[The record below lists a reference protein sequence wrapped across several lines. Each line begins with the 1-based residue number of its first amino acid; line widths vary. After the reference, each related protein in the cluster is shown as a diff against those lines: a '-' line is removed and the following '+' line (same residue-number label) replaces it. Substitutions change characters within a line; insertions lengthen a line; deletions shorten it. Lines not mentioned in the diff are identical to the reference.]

1 MILKI
6 TTHLLN
12 TVPDGGM
19 ITPNPITTG
28 TISIQNSDGRKVLPS
43 GAGQSTNIGGLP
55 STAQSGTSFQLKDQA
70 GYNLSCKIWYSSGA
84 TFVQIPLLYITS
96 SATLTLTITSAGST
110 ITIPFTVYG
119 YDIAINLYLL
129 SSTVTNKTLSTFFSI
144 AAPTSNIKTLYRS
157 SNAPYSTS
165 AYTVGGKVYNGEN
178 VSIQVN
184 QDEQASLTSTLIYN
198 VGTTLEVHSHTYI
211 LPEELSVF
219 NIFPKVTVVKK
230 LRNEDINIS
239 NKIAYTVSLDYSNTT
254 QLPID
259 GSNKYISNH
268 SSVEIRTLD
277 ANDLEVQLHIMAI
290 NDLDPEGLEI
300 VKNIQ
305 VDEFDLLTPGKYTI
319 HTTFNIFGEDACAED
334 VIYYAGDYIVGYTY
348 SNADLNTGTPY
359 VINSTPVEKGT
370 NITLI
375 PAYKS
380 ESQLTTKQYYR
391 QIYPAIDSTIQVY
404 VEVVK
409 PSTYVEGVNN
419 TTLTTYISFDDQ
431 QYTQVKPFVS
441 KTIVDAFQ
449 VYELFKIEKIAESVH
464 TIFNVG
470 LDDLQLTVYK
480 LHDKQEDIQEIR
492 MLRVNSE
499 TDLQLDDGVYRVN
512 ISTSSEPNAYSRD
525 VIIISYPTIISGEM
539 KYLFMIMNDCVTKK
553 IDHRVFYDFI
563 SFWFMTDIFYKMEA
577 NNNNFYYIYSEP
589 ISDKRMTELY
599 DTDMILNRVKEY
611 INVYDKK
618 NNI

>member
-129 SSTVTNKTLSTFFSI
+129 STSITNKTLSTFFSI

-184 QDEQASLTSTLIYN
+184 QDEQASLTSTLVYN
-198 VGTTLEVHSHTYI
+198 VGTTLEVHNHTYI
-211 LPEELSVF
+211 LPEDLGVF

-348 SNADLNTGTPY
+348 SNAGLNTGTPC

-375 PAYKS
+375 PAYKY
-380 ESQLTTKQYYR
+380 ESQLTPKQYYR
-391 QIYPAIDSTIQVY
+391 QIYPTIDSTIQAY

-419 TTLTTYISFDDQ
+419 TTLTTYISFDNQ

-539 KYLFMIMNDCVTKK
+539 KYLSMIMNDCVTKK

-611 INVYDKK
+611 ISIYDKK